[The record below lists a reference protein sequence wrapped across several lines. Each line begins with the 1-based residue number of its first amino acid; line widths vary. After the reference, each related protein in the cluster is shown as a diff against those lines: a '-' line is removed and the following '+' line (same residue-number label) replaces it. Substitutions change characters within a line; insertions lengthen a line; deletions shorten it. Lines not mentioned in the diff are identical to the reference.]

1 MKLIWGV
8 TPCLLCSSLQEY
20 FEYSVL
26 KLDVKKRRW
35 LVQVQHKSWVKGFH
49 YILHLNVYLCLILS
63 WTGWERTSWAAE
75 NTNKQ
80 SAQLWRAW
88 LLAST
93 TAFVV
98 HPQIH
103 EFTRKNLGRWS
114 SAVNRSKPGLKEAW
128 KIPKLQFTDE
138 RMWWGCWGDHKRP
151 GWVFY
156 EDSTNP
162 DVLGCLLRND
172 IKKVSISSEPS

>member
-98 HPQIH
+98 HSQIH

-114 SAVNRSKPGLKEAW
+114 SAVNRSKPGLKEAHNAL
-128 KIPKLQFTDE
+128 KKFQNYNL
-138 RMWWGCWGDHKRP
+138 RMRGCGGAAEVTIKGQD
-151 GWVFY
+151 
-156 EDSTNP
+156 
-162 DVLGCLLRND
+162 GCSMKTVQTQMD
-172 IKKVSISSEPS
+172 